1 MKVVASTSILSLLLA
16 NDVLAFTPSSIISSS
31 HHRISTSIRAE
42 VLDASVD
49 ATPATIVPNEDLLK
63 ENTADAKDDEKWQIK
78 VAEKK
83 QEEAM
88 AEVKIEN
95 VVEAKIT
102 DPKLR
107 VQT

>member
-16 NDVLAFTPSSIISSS
+16 NNVSAFAPSGILSSRN
-31 HHRISTSIRAE
+31 HRISSFVKAE
-42 VLDASVD
+42 VLDAS
-49 ATPATIVPNEDLLK
+49 AGTAAAKIVPNEDLLK
-63 ENTADAKDDEKWQIK
+63 ENKSDNMNDEKWQIK

-83 QEEAM
+83 EEEAKVE
-88 AEVKIEN
+88 AIVED